1 MKDKIFIDTNIV
13 VYAHLKQPTEIAKWE
28 IAFELIKNNKFV
40 MSTQVLSE
48 YYASLLKNKV
58 DDKII
63 QENIRLLI
71 KNHEICL
78 ITIPI
83 IQLTHQIKL
92 KYHFSYWD
100 SLILATALENQCTQL
115 YSEDM
120 QHKQII
126 EERLQIINPFSS
138 IQTLPY

>member
-1 MKDKIFIDTNIV
+1 MLTP
-13 VYAHLKQPTEIAKWE
+13 LKQAAEIAKWE
-28 IAFELIKNNKFV
+28 IAFEFIKNNKFV

-92 KYHFSYWD
+92 KYRVSYWD

-138 IQTLPY
+138 TQTLHY

>member
-138 IQTLPY
+138 LQTLPF

>member
-13 VYAHLKQPTEIAKWE
+13 VYAHLKQVSEIAKWE
-28 IAFELIKNNKFV
+28 IAFKLINNNQFV

-48 YYASLLKNKV
+48 YYAALLKNKV
-58 DDKII
+58 DDKLI
-63 QENIRLLI
+63 QDNIGLLI
-71 KNHEICL
+71 KNHEICA
-78 ITIPI
+78 ITVIV

-100 SLILATALENQCTQL
+100 SLILATALENKCTQL

-120 QHKQII
+120 QHQQLI
-126 EERLQIINPFSS
+126 ENRLQIINPF
-138 IQTLPY
+138 L

>member
-13 VYAHLKQPTEIAKWE
+13 VYAHLKQPAEIVKWE
-28 IAFELIKNNKFV
+28 TAFALIKNNKFV

-48 YYASLLKNKV
+48 YYASLLKNTV

-92 KYHFSYWD
+92 KYYFSYWD

-126 EERLQIINPFSS
+126 EERLQIINPFE
-138 IQTLPY
+138 LD

>member
-28 IAFELIKNNKFV
+28 IAFELIRNNKFV
-40 MSTQVLSE
+40 MSTQALSE

-63 QENIRLLI
+63 QENIGLLI

-92 KYHFSYWD
+92 KYRVYYWD

-138 IQTLPY
+138 IQT